1 MEKMFSGK
9 RILLAEDNELNREL
23 AIELLCAAGAVV
35 EAFSNGSQAL
45 RSFEG
50 HESGYYSL
58 FLTDIQMPVMDGLQT
73 ARAIRASAHTDGPGI
88 PIIAVSTKTL
98 PEDITAA
105 RNAGINEY
113 LSKPLHPKA
122 LYRIMKNYL

>member
-1 MEKMFSGK
+1 
-9 RILLAEDNELNREL
+9 LNREL
-23 AIELLCAAGAVV
+23 AIELLHVAGSVV
-35 EAFSNGSQAL
+35 EAFSNGNQAL
-45 RSFEG
+45 HSFEEHG
-50 HESGYYSL
+50 AGYYSL

-73 ARAIRASAHTDGPGI
+73 ARAICASTHTDGPGI

-98 PEDITAA
+98 PEDIATA

-113 LSKPLHPKA
+113 LSKPLHPRA

>member
-1 MEKMFSGK
+1 M
-9 RILLAEDNELNREL
+9 
-23 AIELLCAAGAVV
+23 

-45 RSFEG
+45 HSFEE

-73 ARAIRASAHTDGPGI
+73 ARAIRASGHIDGPGI

-98 PEDITAA
+98 PEDIAAA

-122 LYRIMKNYL
+122 LYRIVKNYL